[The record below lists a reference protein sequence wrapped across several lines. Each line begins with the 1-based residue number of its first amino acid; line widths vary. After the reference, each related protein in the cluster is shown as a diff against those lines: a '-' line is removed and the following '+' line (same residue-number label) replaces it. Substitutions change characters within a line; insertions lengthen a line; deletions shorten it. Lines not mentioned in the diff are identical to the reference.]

1 MPFIMFTSIFII
13 LYIVYIIAGVLFYDL
28 QLFDY
33 IDEIYPWLLFILF
46 FFSKQKFSKPFIIFL
61 CVSIF
66 YFIYSLY
73 IQSNVLVAICNDFI
87 IEIKPFLTFFSLLC
101 LRPVFTNKQIIL
113 LKNVSLYC
121 VLVLVIVGVLHYG
134 HNQTIRGEEL
144 TGAGYA
150 LSCILI
156 ALSYYLFSKH
166 DNNNVKVICILICA
180 LGILRPTSKYIIEFA
195 CLIFLYY
202 YVDTRKQK
210 KASKYIL
217 TSVLLI
223 FSSYFVYDFI
233 RDDMMYFTND
243 GAARGVLFA
252 TSFDILNSYVPF
264 GSGLASYATSA
275 SANWYSSIY
284 AQFGIDNIYGLVDGE
299 TYFVSDTYFP
309 VLAQFG
315 YVGILLFVSFMYYV
329 YNLAKRKYQ
338 YSGDDKTYRISLII
352 LCIIV
357 VESTSAAT
365 FIGNKSVLLMQLLA
379 LSLYDIK
386 KHSFSSANL
395 KPRIFLQ

>member
-1 MPFIMFTSIFII
+1 MIASIFII

-28 QLFDY
+28 RLFDY

-46 FFSKQKFSKPFIIFL
+46 FFSKKKFSKPFIIFL

-73 IQSNVLVAICNDFI
+73 IIQSNVLVAICNDFI

-113 LKNVSLYC
+113 LKNVSLYS
-121 VLVLVIVGVLHYG
+121 VTILVIVGILHYG
-134 HNQTIRGEEL
+134 HNQTIRGEIL

-166 DNNNVKVICILICA
+166 DNNKVKVICILICA

-195 CLIFLYY
+195 CLLFLYY
-202 YVDTRKQK
+202 YINTRKQK

-217 TSVLLI
+217 TSVLLV
-223 FSSYFVYDFI
+223 FSSYLIYDFI
-233 RDDMMYFTND
+233 RDDMMYFVND

-284 AQFGIDNIYGLVDGE
+284 AQFGIDSIYGLADGE

-315 YVGILLFVSFMYYV
+315 YVGVFLFVIFICYV
-329 YNLAKRKYQ
+329 FKLAQKRYQ
-338 YSGDDKTYRISLII
+338 YSNDSKTYRISLMI

-357 VESTSAAT
+357 IESTSAAT
-365 FIGNKSVLLMQLLA
+365 FIGNRTVLLMQLLA
-379 LSLYDIK
+379 LTLYDIK
-386 KHSFSSANL
+386 KYSFSSANL
-395 KPRIFLQ
+395 KYRTFVP